1 MSLRGTATKE
11 IATATGVSPR
21 TISRILRLWKTTG
34 QTAKHSLDKGRPRA
48 LTSLEVSYLVGLVE
62 RRPDIYVS
70 ELQQALFV
78 AYDVEVDA
86 KRKTMTRENNKRVQ
100 S

>member
-1 MSLRGTATKE
+1 MGNYRYIPDAQKQLILTMSLRGTATKE

-48 LTSLEVSYLVGLVE
+48 LTSLEVSVRCQIYRQHENGTKYWLVVPCKS
-62 RRPDIYVS
+62 R
-70 ELQQALFV
+70 
-78 AYDVEVDA
+78 
-86 KRKTMTRENNKRVQ
+86 
-100 S
+100 